1 MQAIHGNPHF
11 RPQTEQ
17 ADITRQAAA
26 PTQVKPATG
35 EVKRGVVDQLDLS
48 ATAKQLVDTGG
59 PGKSGNSP
67 AHKARAAI
75 AADPGL
81 GGLPFGQVVKTF
93 SHGTPDS
100 LVTPPAPETA
110 EGEAVDPQSLEGQI
124 ESAGIVVSEDETAAV
139 TDNMAPDEAIESDSA
154 VSTSA
159 TDGAQAEENNG
170 ILPQQIV
177 AEIDTEASLLDV
189 IDGAEDEPDA

>member
-1 MQAIHGNPHF
+1 MQAIHGSPHF

-17 ADITRQAAA
+17 ANITQQAAA

-35 EVKRGVVDQLDLS
+35 DTAKRGVVDQLDLS
-48 ATAKQLVDTGG
+48 ATAKQLVETTG

-67 AHKARAAI
+67 AHRARAAI

-81 GGLPFGQVVKTF
+81 AGLPFGQVVKTF

-100 LVTPPAPETA
+100 IVAPPAAETR
-110 EGEAVDPQSLEGQI
+110 EDEVVDPLTTEGQTD
-124 ESAGIVVSEDETAAV
+124 SAAIVVSQDETSAV
-139 TDNMAPDEAIESDSA
+139 DVEMAPDDAMG
-154 VSTSA
+154 
-159 TDGAQAEENNG
+159 TDEEQPEEHTG
-170 ILPQQIV
+170 VLPQQIA

-189 IDGAEDEPDA
+189 IDGAEDEPESQQAA